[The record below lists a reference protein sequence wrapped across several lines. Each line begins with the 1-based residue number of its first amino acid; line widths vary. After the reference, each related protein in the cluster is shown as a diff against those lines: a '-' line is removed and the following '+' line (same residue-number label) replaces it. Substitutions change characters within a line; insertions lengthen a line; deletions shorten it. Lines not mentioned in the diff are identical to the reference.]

1 MNKCPVE
8 ADFTTRILT
17 TIKESEK
24 DLESITKIVQAGT
37 GLVMTAKKLAVE
49 VDGFARAVK
58 DLIEYVWNSNVF
70 TEE

>member
-1 MNKCPVE
+1 
-8 ADFTTRILT
+8 
-17 TIKESEK
+17 
-24 DLESITKIVQAGT
+24 
-37 GLVMTAKKLAVE
+37 MTAKKLAVE